1 MHFGKEDG
9 IYRGFNNEF
18 GWTDYV
24 IDNPPGDEWFGNC
37 YKIPKTTL
45 RELSLFFKE
54 KMSMNVVKIVGN
66 PEMSVERVTVLVGG
80 GSLGLGKEERP
91 MQLMCKHNL
100 DVAICGEI
108 TEWTL
113 CAYIRDA
120 AQMGMN
126 KGMLVLGHE
135 RTEEWGMKHLLP
147 WLKDVVGDIKISF
160 IDSKEPFTYF
170 YMN

>member
-1 MHFGKEDG
+1 
-9 IYRGFNNEF
+9 
-18 GWTDYV
+18 
-24 IDNPPGDEWFGNC
+24 
-37 YKIPKTTL
+37 
-45 RELSLFFKE
+45 
-54 KMSMNVVKIVGN
+54 MSMNVVKIVGN

-80 GSLGLGKEERP
+80 GSLGLGKEERS

-135 RTEEWGMKHLLP
+135 RTEEWGMKHLLL
-147 WLKDVVGDIKISF
+147 WLKDIVGDIKISF

-170 YMN
+170 